1 MFLFFLFLTTE
12 IKLVHKPQWSL
23 QTADVLLCWG
33 SSVFRSSRDLTVTQC
48 LCAESSARHT
58 SGEVLSSKLTLPV
71 SAQRPPRPALSPAF
85 FLTIKLSVEPP
96 YGTVLTGGTHDDLCL
111 AQHSHHSTLPYL
123 VEAKVSR
130 HQGGWA
136 IVYFEGAVPW
146 ICIRTVTSPAFRVFV
161 AKFGFLQARAPI
173 CLNPMAIWTLT
184 WHKPHE
190 INMAQNPRYKLDTKP
205 MT

>member
-1 MFLFFLFLTTE
+1 MKPSDCRCIIVLREFSISFITWLDCDPVLMRGAICTSHFRGSVVFQINTSSQCTE
-12 IKLVHKPQWSL
+12 A
-23 QTADVLLCWG
+23 TAP
-33 SSVFRSSRDLTVTQC
+33 
-48 LCAESSARHT
+48 
-58 SGEVLSSKLTLPV
+58 SSKPC
-71 SAQRPPRPALSPAF
+71 
-85 FLTIKLSVEPP
+85 LTIKLSVEPP

-111 AQHSHHSTLPYL
+111 AQHSHHNTLPYL

-136 IVYFEGAVPW
+136 TVYFEGAVPW

-205 MT
+205 TT